1 MADPYNPYGS
11 YSTPAPGGV
20 GYYPP
25 EDQSQY
31 PAYPYQQPYGTAD
44 PQPIPEQNH
53 AYPPQSS
60 SYNLAAESHAPRSHT
75 PTGQP
80 NYLAPGASANPYAR
94 SGENLGYYNDHPAE
108 KPRYTPSVS
117 PHPPAVY
124 ISDHDTRRDEKEQ
137 RSDNEQGSDRETDR
151 GLGSSLA
158 GGAAG
163 YYFGH
168 KKDHGLLGAI
178 GGAILGNFLE
188 DKVKDHKKHDR
199 DDESEHRHGRHGHH
213 HHHHHHRSHS
223 RHSDSGHSHR
233 SHSRS
238 HHSSHSRHR
247 GEDEY

>member
-1 MADPYNPYGS
+1 MADPYNPYSS

-20 GYYPP
+20 SYYPP

-31 PAYPYQQPYGTAD
+31 NANPYQQPYGTAE
-44 PQPIPEQNH
+44 PQPIQDQGH
-53 AYPPQSS
+53 VYPPKSS
-60 SYNLAAESHAPRSHT
+60 PYDLAAEPYAPRSHAS
-75 PTGQP
+75 TGQP
-80 NYLAPGASANPYAR
+80 NYLAPGAPANPYAR

-108 KPRYTPSVS
+108 HPRYTPSAS

-124 ISDHDTRRDEKEQ
+124 VSDHDTRRDEMRKQ
-137 RSDNEQGSDRETDR
+137 RFDNEHEGSDRETDR

-188 DKVKDHKKHDR
+188 NKVKDHKKHDR
-199 DDESEHRHGRHGHH
+199 DDESEHRHGKHVDIRIILILVLIMVVTRDIGV
-213 HHHHHHRSHS
+213 RMSI
-223 RHSDSGHSHR
+223 
-233 SHSRS
+233 
-238 HHSSHSRHR
+238 
-247 GEDEY
+247 EW